1 MIKWALPNAIT
12 VETMQQSTSPSEEMN
27 NLRKA
32 IDIGYIPIA
41 HTKQLHSY
49 KKLLSKL
56 SVEEGLIMRGERIVV
71 PPEMCSKVVKVA
83 HESHLG
89 AVKTK

>member
-1 MIKWALPNAIT
+1 
-12 VETMQQSTSPSEEMN
+12 MQRSTSASEEMN
-27 NLRKA
+27 SLRKA

-49 KKLLSKL
+49 KNLLSEL
-56 SVEEGLIMRGERIVV
+56 SVEEGLIMRGERMVV
-71 PPEMCSKVVKVA
+71 PPEICSKVVKVA

-89 AVKTK
+89 VIKTKQLIK

>member
-1 MIKWALPNAIT
+1 
-12 VETMQQSTSPSEEMN
+12 MQQSTSASEEMN
-27 NLRKA
+27 SLRKA
-32 IDIGYIPIA
+32 IDIGYVPIA

-49 KKLLSKL
+49 KKLLSEL

-71 PPEMCSKVVKVA
+71 PPEIRTKVVKVA

-89 AVKTK
+89 AFKTKQLIKETVWFPKS